1 MRQATQALA
10 GANGQVLEACRETFA
25 DRDRLKIE
33 VDRRIVKDELLRAIP
48 PGGSNY
54 GPKKTWTDTALLRN
68 EFAKQA
74 RFTPV
79 RSVLMRAAHSVQT
92 LKPCFMMSPLSLAK
106 FLTPERL
113 VNIGDEVTPGMT
125 LARLDSTDYRLS
137 LESAEAEVKAAQS
150 SLKQA
155 EADERRNAALNEKG
169 VVSDASYDKK
179 KAAADEARGRAERA
193 LRSLALASNQLAY
206 TDLVATETGVVTAL
220 PVEVG
225 QVVSAGQLIARVA
238 RLDELEAVVSIP
250 ESRIDGDRTAA
261 ATVTLWA
268 DGGRV
273 YDAKLREVSPQAD
286 PATRTYRARYSL
298 IRPDA
303 AITLGK
309 TATVHLASPGAGERA
324 KLPLAAVFKDQGRPS
339 VWLIDE
345 ARGRLIK
352 TSVEVSAWTETSA
365 IIFGGLTTGEKVVA
379 AGVHKLDA
387 GTPVRIVEV
396 VQ

>member
-1 MRQATQALA
+1 MGPDMNATSTFIFGKAHAPGRGRPALVVGTLIALA
-10 GANGQVLEACRETFA
+10 IGLSGCKSESAPYTAAPQPV
-25 DRDRLKIE
+25 
-33 VDRRIVKDELLRAIP
+33 RAA
-48 PGGSNY
+48 SVMFSAA
-54 GPKKTWTDTALLRN
+54 TDT
-68 EFAKQA
+68 
-74 RFTPV
+74 
-79 RSVLMRAAHSVQT
+79 RSYT
-92 LKPCFMMSPLSLAK
+92 GTIKPRYESDLSFRVAGK
-106 FLTPERL
+106 IVERL
-113 VNIGDEVTPGMT
+113 VNIGDKVTPGIT

-137 LESAEAEVKAAQS
+137 LESAKAEVKAAQS

-155 EADERRNAALNEKG
+155 EADERRSAALKEKG
-169 VVSDASYDKK
+169 WVSDASYDQK

-193 LRSLALASNQLAY
+193 VRSLALASNQLAY

-250 ESRIDGDRTAA
+250 ESRIDCDRSAV

-286 PATRTYRARYSL
+286 PATRTYQARYSL
-298 IRPDA
+298 MAPDT

-309 TATVHLASPGAGERA
+309 TATVHLASPGAGESA
-324 KLPLAAVFKDQGRPS
+324 KLPLAAVFKDQGQAS

-345 ARGRLIK
+345 ATGRLVK
-352 TSVEVSAWTETSA
+352 TGVEVSAWTEASA
-365 IIFGGLTTGEKVVA
+365 IISGGLATGQKVVA

-387 GTPVRIVEV
+387 ATPVRIVEV